1 MSRLAKRLSSK
12 EILNILNKQYLNVT
26 EIKKIA
32 SISIKDAR
40 EIREEITQRLKHD
53 GYFVPDKL
61 IPSESLVKYLNLDLS
76 YLKKLSNNC
85 NNLDKKLNS

>member
-1 MSRLAKRLSSK
+1 MSRIAKRLSSK

-26 EIKKIA
+26 DIKKIA
-32 SISIKDAR
+32 SISIEDAR
-40 EIREEITQRLKHD
+40 KIREEITQKLKYD

-61 IPSESLVKYLNLDLS
+61 IPSESLVKYLSLDLS

-85 NNLDKKLNS
+85 NNLDNLKN